1 MRLWKLFAI
10 LYIACFAVH
19 AEDAAY
25 PEPRF
30 DKRGDLVLEGDGH
43 RWLSYKDFHFRV
55 VPPRSILAKD
65 PQNRFEPFAETRQ
78 QVKDGDEIESDK
90 ELLKRMAARAKEAV
104 KAAEKAR
111 KEREEAAKE
120 QAKATQKAREKQE
133 KLARE
138 AAEKEQ
144 ERLEA
149 ERAAREGYPVRTE
162 SGLPI
167 FFNFGIGI
175 NLGPDCHRPHYH
187 RRR

>member
-1 MRLWKLFAI
+1 MRMWLLLVPLCLTGAA
-10 LYIACFAVH
+10 LH
-19 AEDAAY
+19 AEDRAY

-30 DKRGDLVLEGDGH
+30 DKRGDLVLEGDGN

-55 VPPRSILAKD
+55 VPARSLLVKD

-78 QVKDGDEIESDK
+78 QVKDGGEIESDK

-120 QAKATQKAREKQE
+120 QVKAAEKAREKQE